1 MYHKIHLSVCLPNDI
16 AQSFS
21 SNIGLKQ
28 GCNLSPILFDIFI
41 NVLNEIFDKTFCQT
55 EKIKNLTLNNLRY
68 VDDLVLV
75 SETSSGLKNCLDRL
89 QEYCNKSRLT
99 VNIKKK
105 KKKKNYSSGKVKNQ
119 TSFIYKNSALDMCK
133 FYSYLGT
140 ICNIS

>member
-28 GCNLSPILFDIFI
+28 DCNLSPILFDIFI
-41 NVLNEIFDKTFCQT
+41 NVLNEMFDKTFCQT

-89 QEYCNKSRLT
+89 QEYCNKLRLT
-99 VNIKKK
+99 VNINNK
-105 KKKKNYSSGKVKNQ
+105 KKKKNYGSGKVKNQ